1 MNSVPKNYR
10 WRKFVDQLMRGST
23 VVATGCAIIPLVAII
38 GYVLTLGGAAMS
50 TAFFTEAYQPPN
62 VSVSED
68 TTTAEPTFNP
78 DDPFAGIGLDSAQQY
93 DGSQAAPADPNA
105 DATDLFAGI
114 GITNTTSTESTDLFA
129 GIGITDTTGTS
140 TTGASEAS
148 LYQAGPQGGV
158 LHGIIGTLII
168 AGIGLLL
175 ALPIGIFAGIFL
187 SEYRNERYATLVRFC
202 VDVLSGSPSI
212 IAGVVIYVIVVIPTQ
227 RFSAI
232 AGSLALTILMVPIV
246 TRTTEEMLKLV
257 PDSMRE
263 AARGLGAP
271 TWYSTFTVVLPAAL
285 PGIVTGVMLAFARG
299 AGETAPLILTVLGSN
314 VISTS
319 LLEPMAS
326 LPLLTYRYTESPYP
340 GENTLAWGAAFVLM
354 MLVLIMNVLVR
365 VATRRRAGAGR

>member
-23 VVATGCAIIPLVAII
+23 VLATGCAVIPLVAII
-38 GYVLTLGGAAMS
+38 AYVFTLGAAALS
-50 TAFFTEAYQPPN
+50 GDFFTQAYVPPGT
-62 VSVSED
+62 VEMAD
-68 TTTAEPTFNP
+68 TADATEPAFDP
-78 DDPFAGIGLDSAQQY
+78 EDPFAGIGLDTVSEY
-93 DGSQAAPADPNA
+93 DGSQPAAPAANPD
-105 DATDLFAGI
+105 DLFAGI
-114 GITNTTSTESTDLFA
+114 GFTETVSTDGSVA
-129 GIGITDTTGTS
+129 N
-140 TTGASEAS
+140 EAAI
-148 LYQAGPQGGV
+148 YNAGPQGGV

-168 AGIGLLL
+168 AGLGLLM
-175 ALPIGIFAGIFL
+175 ALPIGIFTGIYL
-187 SEYRNERYATLVRFC
+187 SEYRMQRFATTVRFC

-212 IAGVVIYVIVVIPTQ
+212 IAGVVIYVLVVIPTQ

-232 AGSLALTILMVPIV
+232 AGSMALAILMIPIV

-285 PGIVTGVMLAFARG
+285 PGIITGVMLAFARG

-314 VISTS
+314 IISTA

-354 MLVLIMNVLVR
+354 MLVLIMNILVR
-365 VATRRRAGAGR
+365 IATRNRAGAGR

>member
-1 MNSVPKNYR
+1 VNSIPKNYR
-10 WRKFVDQLMRGST
+10 WRKFVDQVMRGST
-23 VVATGCAIIPLVAII
+23 VFATGCAVIPLVAII
-38 GYVLTLGGAAMS
+38 AYVLTLGSAALS
-50 TAFFTEAYQPPN
+50 ADFFTQVYVPPGT
-62 VSVSED
+62 VETSD
-68 TTTAEPTFNP
+68 TPADATAPTFDP
-78 DDPFAGIGLDSAQQY
+78 EDPFAGVGLDTVAEY
-93 DGSQAAPADPNA
+93 DGSQPAAPDANA
-105 DATDLFAGI
+105 NPDDLFAGI
-114 GITNTTSTESTDLFA
+114 GFSETVTGEGVTTN
-129 GIGITDTTGTS
+129 
-140 TTGASEAS
+140 EAEI
-148 LYQAGPQGGV
+148 YNAGPQGGV

-168 AGIGLLL
+168 AGLGLVM
-175 ALPIGIFAGIFL
+175 ALPIGIFAGIYL
-187 SEYRNERYATLVRFC
+187 SEYRMQRFATIVRFC

-212 IAGVVIYVIVVIPTQ
+212 IAGVVIYVLVVIPTQ

-232 AGSLALTILMVPIV
+232 AGSMALAILMIPIV

-314 VISTS
+314 IISTA

-365 VATRRRAGAGR
+365 VATRNRAGAGR

>member
-1 MNSVPKNYR
+1 MNSIPKNYR
-10 WRKFVDQLMRGST
+10 WRKFVDQVMRGST
-23 VVATGCAIIPLVAII
+23 VVATGCAVIPLVAII
-38 GYVLTLGGAAMS
+38 GYVLTLGAAAMS
-50 TAFFTEAYQPPN
+50 VDFFTQAYQPPN
-62 VSVSED
+62 VSASPSDV
-68 TTTAEPTFNP
+68 TTDVPYDPN
-78 DDPFAGIGLDSAQQY
+78 DPFAGIGFNTDAQNA
-93 DGSQAAPADPNA
+93 DGSQVTPAEPV
-105 DATDLFAGI
+105 TD
-114 GITNTTSTESTDLFA
+114 STDLFA
-129 GIGITDTTGTS
+129 GIGITDTVDAGMN
-140 TTGASEAS
+140 GAGDMNI
-148 LYQAGPQGGV
+148 YQAGPQGGV

-175 ALPIGIFAGIFL
+175 ALPIGIFAGVFL
-187 SEYRNERYATLVRFC
+187 SEYRSERFATLVRFC
-202 VDVLSGSPSI
+202 VDVLSGAPSI

-232 AGSLALTILMVPIV
+232 AGSLALTILMIPIV

-314 VISTS
+314 VVSTA

-354 MLVLIMNVLVR
+354 MLVLIMNILVR
-365 VATRRRAGAGR
+365 VATRNRAGAGR

>member
-1 MNSVPKNYR
+1 MNSIPKNYR
-10 WRKFVDQLMRGST
+10 WRKFVDRLMRGST

-62 VSVSED
+62 VSVSDD
-68 TTTAEPTFNP
+68 TTTAEPAFNP
-78 DDPFAGIGLDSAQQY
+78 DDPFAGIGLDSIQQY

-114 GITNTTSTESTDLFA
+114 GITNTADVATPGVD
-129 GIGITDTTGTS
+129 
-140 TTGASEAS
+140 EAS

-158 LHGIIGTLII
+158 LHGIIGTLVIT
-168 AGIGLLL
+168 GIGLLL

-354 MLVLIMNVLVR
+354 MLVLIMNILVR
-365 VATRRRAGAGR
+365 VATRNRAGAGR

>member
-23 VVATGCAIIPLVAII
+23 IVATGCAVIPLIAII
-38 GYVLTLGGAAMS
+38 GYVLTLGASALS
-50 TAFFTEAYQPPN
+50 VQFFTEAYQPPN
-62 VSVSED
+62 VAV
-68 TTTAEPTFNP
+68 TAETPSEPMFDP
-78 DDPFAGIGLDSAQQY
+78 DDPFAGIGFDTIAQY
-93 DGSQAAPADPNA
+93 DGSAPATADPAADPN
-105 DATDLFAGI
+105 DLFAGI
-114 GITNTTSTESTDLFA
+114 GITNTVDTSA
-129 GIGITDTTGTS
+129 TTA
-140 TTGASEAS
+140 TGEAAI
-148 LYQAGPQGGV
+148 YNAAPQGGV
-158 LHGIIGTLII
+158 IHGIIGTVII
-168 AGIGLLL
+168 AGLGLLF

-187 SEYRNERYATLVRFC
+187 SEYRNERFATIVRFC

-212 IAGVVIYVIVVIPTQ
+212 VAGVVIYVLVVIPTQ

-232 AGSLALTILMVPIV
+232 AGSMALTILMIPIV

-271 TWYSTFTVVLPAAL
+271 TWYATFTVVLPAAL

-314 VISTS
+314 VVSTA

-354 MLVLIMNVLVR
+354 MLVLLMNILVR
-365 VATRRRAGAGR
+365 VATSRRAGAGR

>member
-68 TTTAEPTFNP
+68 TTSAAPAFDPE
-78 DDPFAGIGLDSAQQY
+78 DPFAGIGLDTIAEY
-93 DGSQAAPADPNA
+93 DGSKAAPAEPSA

-114 GITNTTSTESTDLFA
+114 GITDTTSMGTTATTD
-129 GIGITDTTGTS
+129 
-140 TTGASEAS
+140 EAS

-158 LHGIIGTLII
+158 LHGIIGTIII

-175 ALPIGIFAGIFL
+175 ALPIGIFAGVFL
-187 SEYRNERYATLVRFC
+187 SEYRNERYATIVRFC

-212 IAGVVIYVIVVIPTQ
+212 IAGVVIYILVVIPTQ

-314 VISTS
+314 VISTA

-354 MLVLIMNVLVR
+354 MLVLIMNILVR